1 MDQRLYFVVE
11 IDGRG
16 FVFENI
22 SYAASFMADAVEH
35 ARKGRYY
42 SSRSEVIMKAV
53 NMEGLKFM
61 YPDEYKE
68 EEDANENTTCA
79 VSDTTES

>member
-22 SYAASFMADAVEH
+22 GHAASFMADAAEH
-35 ARKGRYY
+35 ARRGRYY
-42 SSRSEVIMKAV
+42 SSRSEVTMKAV
-53 NMEGLKFM
+53 NMEGLRFM

-68 EEDANENTTCA
+68 EDVADEATTCTNA
-79 VSDTTES
+79 DQTEE